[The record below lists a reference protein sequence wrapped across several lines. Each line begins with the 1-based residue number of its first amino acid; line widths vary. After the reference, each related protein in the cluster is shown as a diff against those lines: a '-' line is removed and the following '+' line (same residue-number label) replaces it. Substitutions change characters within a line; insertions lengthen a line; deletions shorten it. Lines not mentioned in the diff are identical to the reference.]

1 MEELLLPQHRGAEI
15 ALCPGDGYVVNGI
28 AYARVTQVLGIIN
41 KPALL
46 PWAGQRI
53 AEAAISRLTS
63 QEGMGWVQEL
73 CDRRDLDGYRKWVGR
88 EMRAATNAP
97 TRERDAA
104 AERGTGVHRELEM
117 ALATGVDKPPISQT
131 ALNGLEF
138 ITDHSYEVVG
148 AEVMLWDDALQ
159 VAGTCD
165 VVARNSDGELVVW
178 DWKTSRGV
186 WWEYALQLGAYA
198 GMLGALT
205 GEEVVEVM
213 VLHLTP
219 EGYTCHRVVNLD
231 VAWELFVC
239 AARLWRASEA
249 RWV

>member
-1 MEELLLPQHRGAEI
+1 MEELLLPQHRMAEI
-15 ALCPGDGYVVNGI
+15 ALQPGEGYVVNGLP
-28 AYARVTQVLGIIN
+28 YARVTQALGIIN

-46 PWAGQRI
+46 PWAAKRVT
-53 AEAAISRLTS
+53 EAAISRLTS
-63 QEGMGWVQEL
+63 REGMGMVQEL

-88 EMRAATNAP
+88 EIGSAKNAP

-104 AERGTGVHRELEM
+104 AERGSSVHRELDRAMLYEPD
-117 ALATGVDKPPISQT
+117 ASRLSQT
-131 ALNGLEF
+131 ALQGLEF
-138 ITDHSYEVVG
+138 ITDHDYKVVG
-148 AEVMLWDDALQ
+148 SEIMLWDDELQ

-205 GEEVVEVM
+205 GEDVVEAM

-219 EGYTCHRVVNLD
+219 EGYTCHRVDKLAE
-231 VAWELFVC
+231 AWELFVC
-239 AARLWRASEA
+239 AVRLYRASEA